1 MYWKKPGAS
10 SSSTLEVKQ
19 RENEH
24 ISQFSS
30 FLTETSVSA
39 QKSFAC
45 MPFTLPFKQL
55 LPSSLLADYR
65 NCWTE
70 PHWEKDS
77 LQFWNEFSQMAQ
89 VGAWLLPPCLS
100 LSGEMNLNMGQFYP
114 CSIFSAFLDW
124 ERNLLS
130 FDFTSVPT
138 CTYVGFGD
146 MRYIWKGIC
155 RSPTGDTSYVL
166 RSLKGTKKDHPWSW
180 EGSDWWP
187 HGKHILSFLHS
198 GISSSLKSIGL
209 LPCPCCLLSSALL
222 EKGQLAWVKSQRD
235 SWLRSNEGGYGWVSC
250 PFSLHCYKCS

>member
-114 CSIFSAFLDW
+114 CSIFSAFPGLRKKLAVIW
-124 ERNLLS
+124 FYLSANLYLCAVWRYAVHMERNLQVS
-130 FDFTSVPT
+130 HW
-138 CTYVGFGD
+138 
-146 MRYIWKGIC
+146 R
-155 RSPTGDTSYVL
+155 
-166 RSLKGTKKDHPWSW
+166 H
-180 EGSDWWP
+180 
-187 HGKHILSFLHS
+187 
-198 GISSSLKSIGL
+198 L
-209 LPCPCCLLSSALL
+209 LCLT
-222 EKGQLAWVKSQRD
+222 VT
-235 SWLRSNEGGYGWVSC
+235 
-250 PFSLHCYKCS
+250 